1 MDSYQ
6 TCAERGK
13 STHANTIW
21 NQLLQLPKGKEK
33 EKGKGK
39 GKGGK
44 QPPSADV
51 SEAFKAHKL
60 AQQAKRE
67 SFKRQMD
74 ADLAVRRS
82 KKPKS
87 G

>member
-6 TCAERGK
+6 TCAEKEK

-39 GKGGK
+39 GRGANSLHQLMYQK
-44 QPPSADV
+44 PS
-51 SEAFKAHKL
+51 KL
-60 AQQAKRE
+60 TSSPNKRRE
-67 SFKRQMD
+67 SLSSAKWMLTLQ
-74 ADLAVRRS
+74 
-82 KKPKS
+82 
-87 G
+87 